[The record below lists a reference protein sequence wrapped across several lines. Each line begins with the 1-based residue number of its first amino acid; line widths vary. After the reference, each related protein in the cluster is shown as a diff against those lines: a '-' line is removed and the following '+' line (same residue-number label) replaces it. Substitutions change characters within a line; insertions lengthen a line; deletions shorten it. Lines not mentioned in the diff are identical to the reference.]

1 MEATSR
7 RWARAGGVGGIL
19 FVVSLFVLISVGPLT
34 NPTSEP
40 AFNAPSSALLAY
52 AKSDKGGLY
61 PLALVGIAGMFGFLL
76 FAAVLIAKFR
86 DSQRAMSAPSILV
99 VLATAVFTALWL
111 AEFGVTFAGQFR
123 RGDLDPMG
131 ASVFYGL
138 ANGIFVV
145 SWAAITGFLATAG
158 VAALSSGTLPR
169 WLAWSGLGIGAALL
183 LAVAIPLTAVWLL
196 PYLLFYVWVVAVSV
210 VLLRS

>member
-1 MEATSR
+1 
-7 RWARAGGVGGIL
+7 VGGIL

-34 NPTSEP
+34 NPTPEP
-40 AFNAPSSALLAY
+40 AFDAPSSALLAY